1 MLISKDNFTGELY
14 IEGLAGT
21 STTATLIANQV
32 EAMIEKREKHFLQQ
46 FLGNLYEPFMEY
58 IDGDIDEDSPYYKL
72 YEYLTSDN
80 SPIAYFV
87 YFYYIRYVNTSV
99 TPNGVRKDRT
109 NAYNPNEKL
118 VSTWNAMADINREID
133 KYLRKEFKEYQTNE
147 YMLMY
152 TNSLGI

>member
-14 IEGLAGT
+14 IEGLAGS
-21 STTATLIANQV
+21 STTATLIANQI
-32 EAMIEKREKHFLQQ
+32 ESMIDKREKQFLQQ

-58 IDGDIDEDSPYYKL
+58 VDGDLDEDSPYYKL
-72 YEYLTSDN
+72 YEYLTSDD

-87 YFYYIRYVNTSV
+87 YFYYIRYVNSCV
-99 TPNGVRKDRT
+99 TPNGVRKDSA

-133 KYLRKEFKEYQTNE
+133 KYLHKEFKEYQTNE
-147 YMLMY
+147 YLLMY